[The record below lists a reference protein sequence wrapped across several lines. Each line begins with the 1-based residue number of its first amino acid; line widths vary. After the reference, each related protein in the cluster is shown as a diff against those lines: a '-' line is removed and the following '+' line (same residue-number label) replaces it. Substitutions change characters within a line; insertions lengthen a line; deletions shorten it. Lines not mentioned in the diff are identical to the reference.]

1 MGELAATLSEN
12 EKNLVKQL
20 TKQFFNQHL
29 YFSEVWKH
37 LSDSQKNKT
46 SEIIAKDKGIILNEK
61 IVDMNSMFL
70 TPENDLL

>member
-1 MGELAATLSEN
+1 MTLSEN
-12 EKNLVKQL
+12 EKNSVKQL

-29 YFSEVWKH
+29 YFSEVWKY
-37 LSDSQKNKT
+37 LGDSQKNKT
-46 SEIIAKDKGIILNEK
+46 LEIIAKDKEIILYKK